1 MSLLLS
7 RESSTESEVGG
18 GGLAT
23 PHLSDFSVNYHN
35 NNNNNSFSQ
44 DEGSNDGDRPN
55 SVSIC
60 NHENIFLKKTNCFD
74 CDFTFY
80 VLYLMLSP

>member
-18 GGLAT
+18 GGLST

-35 NNNNNSFSQ
+35 NNNNNNNNSFSQ
-44 DEGSNDGDRPN
+44 DEGSVDGDRPN
-55 SVSIC
+55 SVSFC
-60 NHENIFLKKTNCFD
+60 NYGNETLFL
-74 CDFTFY
+74 
-80 VLYLMLSP
+80 